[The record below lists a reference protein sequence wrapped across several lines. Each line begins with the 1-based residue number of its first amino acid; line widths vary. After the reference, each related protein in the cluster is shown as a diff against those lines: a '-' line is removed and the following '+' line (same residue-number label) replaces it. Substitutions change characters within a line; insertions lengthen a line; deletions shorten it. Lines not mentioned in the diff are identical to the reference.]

1 MCNIPHNYIY
11 MCVLARLTKNKERI
25 QIKSEIKEKL
35 QLIKQKYKG
44 FWEATSTNQKTG
56 QPRRNI

>member
-44 FWEATSTNQKTG
+44 F
-56 QPRRNI
+56 

>member
-1 MCNIPHNYIY
+1 MYHISIYIY
-11 MCVLARLTKNKERI
+11 VLARLTKNKERI

-56 QPRRNI
+56 QARRNI